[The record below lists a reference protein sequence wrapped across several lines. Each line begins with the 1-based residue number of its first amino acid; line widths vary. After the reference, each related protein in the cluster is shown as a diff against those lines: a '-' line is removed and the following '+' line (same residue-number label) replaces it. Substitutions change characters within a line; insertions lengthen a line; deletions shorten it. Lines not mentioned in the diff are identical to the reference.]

1 VYRKTFRNRAFLL
14 FYIGTACSDLGD
26 VVAGIG
32 FLLVV
37 YQITRSSE
45 QTTGVAIAETLPYIL
60 FGLIGGAVSDF
71 LSRRKLMLTL
81 DFSRGLLQIATFVLF
96 NLGHLPYVL
105 ILAVVFC
112 IQSAGCFF
120 NPAQKTL
127 LPQLVQADQLTT
139 ANAFVNISTS
149 SMSVLA
155 PLVTAVLLLYG
166 GLGIFFAFDAVSYFV
181 STLCLWSLRPYLHEE
196 HDVHEDTSVQ
206 SERKAST
213 APLRKQIQTI
223 PHRIWEF
230 VCFTFSHPQLLTLF
244 ITTFLVVL
252 FHTWAWQVG
261 LLLLAETTTP
271 NGKQLYTSLLAVYAA
286 VSILTNLIIPQ
297 CWKQLSLAHYLAG
310 SFIWGFG
317 IFALGFVHSLPLL
330 FICVAIIGIG
340 LPFGSQSRVFLLQ
353 TEVPKE
359 MHGQGFSFAAML
371 LYFSNLLSLSFF
383 GWLSTSVSP
392 SFLLMIE
399 GGGIIFVAGC
409 IILWTHQHF
418 FKRSV
423 L

>member
-1 VYRKTFRNRAFLL
+1 VYRTAFRNRAFFL
-14 FYIGTACSDLGD
+14 FYIATVCSDLGD

-32 FLLVV
+32 FLLIA
-37 YQITRSSE
+37 YQITKSSV
-45 QTTGVAIAETLPYIL
+45 QTTGVAIAEILPYIL

-81 DFSRGLLQIATFVLF
+81 DFSRGLLQIGTFVLF

-120 NPAQKTL
+120 NPAQKAL

-139 ANAFVNISTS
+139 TNALVNISTN

-155 PLVTAVLLLYG
+155 PLVTAVLLAYG
-166 GLGIFFAFDAVSYFV
+166 GLGSFFAFDAASYFV
-181 STLCLWSLRPYLHEE
+181 STLCLWYLRPYLEE
-196 HDVHEDTSVQ
+196 ENDVQKDTSVQ
-206 SERKAST
+206 PERKAST
-213 APLRKQIQTI
+213 TRLGKQIRTI
-223 PHRIWEF
+223 PQRIWEF
-230 VCFTFSHPQLLTLF
+230 ACFTTSHTQLLTLF

-261 LLLLAETTTP
+261 LLLKAETTIP

-286 VSILTNLIIPQ
+286 VSILTNLFIPQ
-297 CWKQLSLAHYLAG
+297 RWKQLSLAHYLAG
-310 SFIWGFG
+310 SVIWGFG
-317 IFALGFVHSLPLL
+317 IVALGFVHSLPLL

-359 MHGQGFSFAAML
+359 MRGQGFSFAAML
-371 LYFSNLLSLSFF
+371 LYFSNLLSLSLF
-383 GWLSTSVSP
+383 GWFSTRLSLSL
-392 SFLLMIE
+392 LLMIG

-409 IILWTHQHF
+409 VLLWTRQQF
-418 FKRSV
+418 FKRRV